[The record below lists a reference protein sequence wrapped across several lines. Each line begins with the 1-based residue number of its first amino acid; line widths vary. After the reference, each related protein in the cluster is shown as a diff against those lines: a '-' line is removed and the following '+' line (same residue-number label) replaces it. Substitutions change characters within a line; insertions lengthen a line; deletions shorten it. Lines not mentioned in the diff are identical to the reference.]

1 MTKFIIYGIGG
12 RLGQTLL
19 HCIENDSDCEAV
31 AGVDKFCDKT
41 LFSIPVYDKAED
53 INEKADVIVD
63 FSRPDAVYD
72 ILPMANAKRMAVVLA
87 TTGYTDEH
95 ERFINEYSDKIVIFK
110 ASNMSLGVNL
120 LIDLA
125 RRATK
130 ALGTKFDI
138 EIIEKHHNIKVDSP
152 SGTAISIAKAINEES
167 DNEYEYVYGRHSR
180 NERRKINEIGIHS
193 VRGGTIVGEHE
204 VMFIGNDEIIS
215 ISHQA
220 TSKAVFAEGAIRA
233 GKFLKGQAPGIYDMI
248 DLLAAK

>member
-19 HCIENDSDCEAV
+19 NCIANDSDAEAV
-31 AGVDKFCDKT
+31 AGIDKFCDKT
-41 LFSIPVYDKAED
+41 LFSIPVYDNGEVT
-53 INEKADVIVD
+53 EKADVIVD

-72 ILPMANAKRMAVVLA
+72 ILPMAYAKKMAVVLA

-95 ERFINEYSDKIVIFK
+95 EKFIADFADKIAIFK

-152 SGTAISIAKAINEES
+152 SGTALSIAKAINEES

-180 NERRKINEIGIHS
+180 NERRKINELGIHS

-204 VMFIGNDEIIS
+204 VLFIGNDEVITL
-215 ISHQA
+215 SHQA

-233 GKFLKGQAPGIYDMI
+233 GKFLAGQAPGIYDMI
-248 DLLAAK
+248 DLLTAK